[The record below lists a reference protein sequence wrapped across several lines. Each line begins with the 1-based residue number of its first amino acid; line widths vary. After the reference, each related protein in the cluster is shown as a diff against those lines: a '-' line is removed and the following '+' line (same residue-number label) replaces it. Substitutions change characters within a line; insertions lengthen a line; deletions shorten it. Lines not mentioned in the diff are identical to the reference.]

1 MNAQATLVGAF
12 KAVFQAP
19 RGTADRL
26 PEEQKYWRYIESIAT
41 NIASRYGFGR
51 IDTPAFEDSSLFV
64 RSVGEGT
71 DIVEKEMYT
80 FDDRGGASITLRPEG
95 TAPVCR
101 AYLEHGMHN
110 LPQPVR
116 MYYFCPVFRYE
127 RPQAGRFR
135 QHHQFGVEILGDPDP
150 SVDAEVIE
158 VAWELMRGLGLRD
171 VNLLINSIG
180 DGMCRPRY
188 VDRLRAYYSEHP
200 EKLCPDCKGR
210 LERNP
215 LRLLDCKVETCHA
228 LGDNAPRS
236 VDHLCDDCL
245 EHWSKLLSYLT
256 TMELPYELDHRLVR
270 GLDYYTR
277 TVFEVQPV
285 EGGGQST
292 ICGGGRYDGL
302 ITQLGGRP
310 TPGIG
315 FATGME
321 RLTLNLKRSDTPVPE
336 ESAPKYLV
344 ANVGDDSR
352 NAAVG
357 LAVRLRRSGVGVIL
371 SSGARGL
378 RGQMRQAN
386 ALGIPYALILGDDEI
401 EKGEVVVRDMVSSTQ
416 ESRPLAEFV
425 QEITE
430 V

>member
-1 MNAQATLVGAF
+1 M
-12 KAVFQAP
+12 FQAP
-19 RGTADRL
+19 RGTADLL
-26 PEEQKYWRYIESIAT
+26 PPEQKYWRFIESKAME
-41 NIASRYGFGR
+41 IASRYGFGR
-51 IDTPAFEDSSLFV
+51 IDTPAFEDSDLFI

-80 FDDRGGASITLRPEG
+80 FEDRGGDSVTLRPEG

-135 QHHQFGVEILGDPDP
+135 QHHQFGVEVLGDADP

-158 VAWELMRGLGLRD
+158 VAWELMLSLGLRD
-171 VNLLINSIG
+171 VNLLVNSIG
-180 DGMCRPRY
+180 DEVCRPGY
-188 VDRLRAYYSEHP
+188 VQRLRAYYTGHAN
-200 EKLCPDCKGR
+200 KLCPDCRGR

-228 LGDNAPRS
+228 LGDQAPRS
-236 VDHLCDDCL
+236 VDHLCENCQ
-245 EHWSKLLSYLT
+245 EHWSKLQSYLD
-256 TMELPYELDHRLVR
+256 TMKLPFQLDHRLVR

-321 RLTLNLKRSDTPVPE
+321 RLALNLKRSEVPVPDE
-336 ESAPKYLV
+336 PSPKYLV
-344 ANVGDDSR
+344 ANVGDEAR
-352 NAAVG
+352 GAAVE
-357 LAVRLRRSGVGVIL
+357 LAVRLRRAGVGAIL
-371 SSGARGL
+371 SSGTRGL

-386 ALGIPYALILGDDEI
+386 ALEIPFALILGDDEI
-401 EKGEVVVRDMVSSTQ
+401 EKGEVMVRDMLSSTQ
-416 ESRPLAEFV
+416 ESRPLSEFI
-425 QEITE
+425 QEATE
-430 V
+430 T

>member
-1 MNAQATLVGAF
+1 MF
-12 KAVFQAP
+12 RAP

-26 PEEQKYWRYIESIAT
+26 PEEQKYWRYIESKAMEV
-41 NIASRYGFGR
+41 ASRFGFGR
-51 IDTPAFEDSSLFV
+51 IDTPTFEDSELFI

-80 FDDRGGASITLRPEG
+80 FDDRGGDSITLRPEG

-135 QHHQFGVEILGDPDP
+135 QHHQFGVEVLGDADP

-158 VAWELMRGLGLRD
+158 LAWELMIGLGLTD
-171 VNLLINSIG
+171 INLLVNSIG
-180 DGMCRPRY
+180 DDDCRPGY
-188 VDRLRAYYSEHP
+188 VNRLRDYYSSHHD
-200 EKLCPDCKGR
+200 KLCADCRER

-228 LGDNAPRS
+228 LGDGAPQS
-236 VDHLCDDCL
+236 VKHLCAAC
-245 EHWSKLLSYLT
+245 ESHWSKLQGYLD
-256 TMELPYELDHRLVR
+256 TMEIPYQIDHRLVR
-270 GLDYYTR
+270 GLDYYSR
-277 TVFEVQPV
+277 TVFEVQPLDA
-285 EGGGQST
+285 GGQST

-302 ITQLGGRP
+302 ISELGGRP

-315 FATGME
+315 FATGIE
-321 RLTLNLKRSDTPVPE
+321 RLTLNLKRGEVPVPDGP
-336 ESAPKYLV
+336 APQYLV
-344 ANVGDDSR
+344 ANVGDAAR
-352 NAAVG
+352 GAAVE
-357 LAVRLRRSGVGVIL
+357 LAFRLRQAGVGAIL
-371 SSGARGL
+371 SNGSRGL

-386 ALGIPYALILGDDEI
+386 ALDIPYALILGDDEI
-401 EKGEVVVRDMVSSTQ
+401 EKGELVVRDMTSSSQ
-416 ESRPLAEFV
+416 ESRPLSDFL
-425 QEITE
+425 QEVTGTPGS
-430 V
+430 